1 METNHYGEENVKER
15 NALLI
20 IIFAYFAGLLVFGGC
35 RTPVANYTIQT
46 AVPDV
51 WAESPKQSVAFKM
64 EFRK

>member
-1 METNHYGEENVKER
+1 MKER

-20 IIFAYFAGLLVFGGC
+20 IIFAWFLGLLVCGGC

>member
-1 METNHYGEENVKER
+1 MKER
-15 NALLI
+15 NALVIL
-20 IIFAYFAGLLVFGGC
+20 IFAYFAGLLVFGGS

>member
-1 METNHYGEENVKER
+1 MKER
-15 NALLI
+15 NALVIL
-20 IIFAYFAGLLVFGGC
+20 IFAYFAGLLVFGGC
-35 RTPVANYTIQT
+35 RIPVANYTIQT

>member
-1 METNHYGEENVKER
+1 MKER
-15 NALLI
+15 NALVIL
-20 IIFAYFAGLLVFGGC
+20 IFAYFAGLLVFGGC

>member
-1 METNHYGEENVKER
+1 MKER
-15 NALLI
+15 NALVIL
-20 IIFAYFAGLLVFGGC
+20 IFAYFAGLLFCGGC